1 MISMT
6 ERTAMLRQ
14 ALGRLGLLFVGVAVG
29 SGALALLVGFALGAA
44 PDRAVSLA
52 WYGVGAFLLIGGFL
66 VGNRGPAR
74 AAGGEGWMPFSLRSR
89 MLRWASRSEQE
100 ESINL
105 SAVLI
110 VLGFALIVLGIAAD
124 TRYSLF

>member
-1 MISMT
+1 
-6 ERTAMLRQ
+6 ML
-14 ALGRLGLLFVGVAVG
+14 
-29 SGALALLVGFALGAA
+29 
-44 PDRAVSLA
+44 
-52 WYGVGAFLLIGGFL
+52 GGFL

-74 AAGGEGWMPFSLRSR
+74 SAGGMYAPFSFRTR
-89 MLRWASRSEQE
+89 MVRWATKEEQE

-124 TRYSLF
+124 TRYRLI